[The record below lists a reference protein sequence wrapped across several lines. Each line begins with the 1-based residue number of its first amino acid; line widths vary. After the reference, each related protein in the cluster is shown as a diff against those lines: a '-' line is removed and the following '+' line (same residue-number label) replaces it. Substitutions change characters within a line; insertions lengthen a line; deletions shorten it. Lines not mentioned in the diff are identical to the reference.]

1 MAVSSSKGS
10 KISGATSEINV
21 TPMADIMLVLL
32 IIFMITTPLLQE
44 GIYVNLAK
52 AVNAQVAPN
61 PSSEDATTVYLSRDE
76 KVYIGS
82 GGKSAEVPM
91 EQLQDKLADAVKKG
105 SDKPLFIKSDIAV
118 KFGKVVAIV
127 NKAREAGM
135 ERIGLLVDREEKGG
149 PARAVTPVRGTAP
162 TKTAPKPKGA
172 KS

>member
-1 MAVSSSKGS
+1 MSSSKGT
-10 KISGATSEINV
+10 KISGATSDINV

-44 GIYVNLAK
+44 GVVVNLAK
-52 AVNAQVAPN
+52 ASNAQVAPN

-82 GGKSAEVPM
+82 GGKSAEVTLD
-91 EQLQDKLADAVKKG
+91 QLQDRLIDAAKRS

-118 KFGKVVAIV
+118 KFGKVVAVV

-135 ERIGLLVDREEKGG
+135 ERIGLLVDREEKGFG
-149 PARAVTPVRGTAP
+149 PARAVTPVRGAP
-162 TKTAPKPKGA
+162 PKAAPKPKGS